1 MKELFKGYYRPNDEE
16 FKKMWDEGTFVF
28 DTNVLL
34 NLYRYKKE
42 TRDAILE
49 ILDRIQDRVWI
60 PYQVGLEFHRG
71 RLGVIAKQND
81 VLKDFKDSITA
92 SIENINSK
100 YKELQL
106 DKRHTDIM
114 AEPILKQFEELSKTV
129 IEDLDKIEQKKLSNC
144 MDDDEILIK
153 VTKLFEDKV
162 GDLPENQ
169 KWLDDIF
176 KEGDERAKNNIPPSF
191 KDITKAKKDE
201 KEGYG
206 YNGLFYKAGYG
217 DFILWKQLL
226 DYAKVK
232 NKKYIALITDDNK
245 DDWMLTVKG
254 KTISARPELITEIC
268 NQSGVEIFHIYN
280 TESFLMNSKTKL
292 NSPLSEEIIK
302 DVGKVNNKGINSR
315 FLLKSKIYGEEVE
328 SKIINWLEEKYDIVK
343 SMNANISGFDFT
355 GYSSNSGKTLI
366 KYKLM
371 TLNKINKKFIQYL
384 IDSINHHFIRKQ
396 VDSSLNRT
404 NYHIILV
411 IEFKDILT
419 NSIDDI
425 VENVKNIIEEVIDE
439 SFINIDKSFRI
450 TFSLGYIDTIN
461 TDSFKVISNRRYLIS
476 P

>member
-1 MKELFKGYYRPNDEE
+1 MNIKELFNGYYRPNDEE

-169 KWLDDIF
+169 EWLDDIF

-245 DDWMLTVKG
+245 DDYLF
-254 KTISARPELITEIC
+254 S
-268 NQSGVEIFHIYN
+268 S
-280 TESFLMNSKTKL
+280 SFL
-292 NSPLSEEIIK
+292 
-302 DVGKVNNKGINSR
+302 
-315 FLLKSKIYGEEVE
+315 
-328 SKIINWLEEKYDIVK
+328 
-343 SMNANISGFDFT
+343 
-355 GYSSNSGKTLI
+355 
-366 KYKLM
+366 
-371 TLNKINKKFIQYL
+371 
-384 IDSINHHFIRKQ
+384 
-396 VDSSLNRT
+396 
-404 NYHIILV
+404 
-411 IEFKDILT
+411 
-419 NSIDDI
+419 
-425 VENVKNIIEEVIDE
+425 
-439 SFINIDKSFRI
+439 
-450 TFSLGYIDTIN
+450 
-461 TDSFKVISNRRYLIS
+461 
-476 P
+476 